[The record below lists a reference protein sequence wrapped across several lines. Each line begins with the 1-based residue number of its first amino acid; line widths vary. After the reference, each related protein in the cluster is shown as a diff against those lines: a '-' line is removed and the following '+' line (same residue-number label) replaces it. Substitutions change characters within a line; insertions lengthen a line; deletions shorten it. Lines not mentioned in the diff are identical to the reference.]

1 MDINAKKVILI
12 YKDEMVMEWAR
23 YLPDEGKYERHNDVL
38 NRIQDSVPDI
48 HKAVII
54 FEFRRNHEN
63 TVFIPKVTYDYQ
75 RETIEMVMPFEE
87 GMRYTVY
94 VESED
99 SLYKDFDS
107 SDQLANYTAM
117 MQTIEERMARK
128 RG

>member
-1 MDINAKKVILI
+1 MDINEKKVILI
-12 YKDEMVMEWAR
+12 YEDEMVMEWAR

>member
-1 MDINAKKVILI
+1 MNINEKKVILI